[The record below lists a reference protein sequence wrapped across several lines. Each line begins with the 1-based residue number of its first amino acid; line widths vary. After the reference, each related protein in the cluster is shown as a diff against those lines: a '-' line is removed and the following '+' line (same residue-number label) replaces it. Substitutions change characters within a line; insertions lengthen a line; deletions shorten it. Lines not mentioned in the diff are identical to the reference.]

1 MLNEQYTDTY
11 VIKKSIIKDVGRK
24 SIKREKK
31 DWIKISN
38 YHEAIIEKEVFE
50 QVQKQLS
57 HSKIEKEKNVF

>member
-50 QVQKQLS
+50 QIQKQLS

>member
-38 YHEAIIEKEVFE
+38 YHEAIIEKEIFE

>member
-31 DWIKISN
+31 DWIKTSN

>member
-57 HSKIEKEKNVF
+57 HSKIDKEKNVF